1 MVKIVAL
8 ALALGVIVVYLKS
21 VNSELYVLALI
32 GSGIVLL
39 YASLEYFISTYNFL
53 SAIIN
58 ATGVSSDFFS
68 IIFKIVAIGYLTEFA
83 AGTLED
89 AGLKS
94 LAGKL
99 VLIGKMIIIGV
110 SMPIIYAVFNL
121 VSGLLT

>member
-53 SAIIN
+53 STIIN
-58 ATGVSSDFFS
+58 
-68 IIFKIVAIGYLTEFA
+68 
-83 AGTLED
+83 
-89 AGLKS
+89 
-94 LAGKL
+94 
-99 VLIGKMIIIGV
+99 
-110 SMPIIYAVFNL
+110 
-121 VSGLLT
+121 